1 MRGLCRVM
9 FSALVI
15 LALVTP
21 VQVSP
26 VWAVE
31 QTNARETPWDE
42 IDRVLQEGPD
52 GSEDSETDVI
62 DPPDDDSEARTTA
75 ATNIDIGW
83 DRLEQPRQVISP
95 LQPTEILQT
104 APSHKQ
110 ANLVTESPPPAVPS
124 APSDIPHTTIDV
136 APALAEPLR
145 DPSKFYLPVKA
156 YFETK
161 GDVTLANF
169 DETDRTTLEQ
179 FYDARLGEAL
189 WVTKSGLSES
199 ANALIDEIQRADDW
213 GLSSDTYRISGLE
226 RIGAGDLD
234 DEGLADF
241 DIKLSLVAMAY
252 ARHARGDR
260 IPDPTTMLS
269 SYLDR
274 KPNLMDRRAFLDNLA
289 AAPDKAA
296 YLRSIHPQHPQFEL
310 LRQKLLAVRNEA
322 KPEQFEK
329 IPNGPKTTEGKSHRT
344 IALIRKRL
352 NIPSPGLKPNGQA
365 ADDTY
370 YDYTLARAVERF
382 KERNGIEPVNA
393 TITPALRSALNAETA
408 LSEDV
413 LLANMEQ
420 WRWMPEDLG
429 DLHVDVNIPEFMVRV
444 IKNGQT
450 IHSERIVVGKEDT
463 QTPIF
468 SDYMKTVVFQPVWN
482 VPESIKVN
490 ELLPSLRNGGNP
502 ISGRGLVVKK
512 NGRLVDPW
520 SIDWYRQDIRKV
532 YIYQP
537 PGSSNALG
545 VVKFLFPN
553 KHAVYL
559 HDTPSKS
566 LFNSTVRTFSHGC
579 VRVRNPVQL
588 AEVLMQADK
597 GWSAK
602 QVKDLINRGPE
613 DNAVEIANPIRVH
626 INYFTV
632 MIDDAGNVKRYTDV
646 YGHEKRI
653 TLALAGRFDKIAKG
667 PDHLAP
673 VKVPTVA
680 RGRGGDDWY
689 YADGRQRRGNR
700 QRYSYSDDYYDSYGY
715 PPPRRRYKQP
725 SGGGFFGGIFGGP

>member
-1 MRGLCRVM
+1 MRGLCRVI

-15 LALVTP
+15 LALV
-21 VQVSP
+21 SP
-26 VWAVE
+26 VWAPSALAVE
-31 QTNARETPWDE
+31 QANARETPWDE

-52 GSEDSETDVI
+52 GTDDSESDVI
-62 DPPDDDSEARTTA
+62 DPPDDDADTRSA
-75 ATNIDIGW
+75 AVTNIDIGW
-83 DRLEQPRQVISP
+83 DRLEQPRVEIVP
-95 LQPTEILQT
+95 LKPTETLKT
-104 APSHKQ
+104 APSDTQ
-110 ANLVTESPPPAVPS
+110 ANLATDPPPPAVPTVPS
-124 APSDIPHTTIDV
+124 ELPNAPVDV
-136 APALAEPLR
+136 IPALAEPVR
-145 DPSKFYLPVKA
+145 DPNKFYLPVKT

-161 GDVTLANF
+161 ASVTLANF
-169 DETDRTTLEQ
+169 DEADRTTLQQ

-189 WVTKSGLSES
+189 WVTKAGLTEG

-213 GLSSDTYRISGLE
+213 GLSSNTYRISGLE
-226 RIGAGDLD
+226 RIGAGEMD
-234 DEGLADF
+234 DAGLADF
-241 DIKLSLVAMAY
+241 DIKLSLVAMTY

-274 KPNLMDRRAFLDNLA
+274 KPNLMDRRVFLDNLA
-289 AAPDKAA
+289 AASDKAA
-296 YLRSIHPQHPQFEL
+296 YLRSMHPQHPQFEL

-329 IPNGPKTTEGKSHRT
+329 IPNGPKTTEGKSHRN

-352 NIPSPGLKPNGQA
+352 NVPSPGLKPNGTA

-382 KERNGIEPVNA
+382 KQRNGIEPVNP
-393 TITPALRSALNAETA
+393 TITPALRTALNADDT
-408 LSEDV
+408 LYEDV

-537 PGSSNALG
+537 PGGSNALG

-553 KHAVYL
+553 KHSVYL

-566 LFNSTVRTFSHGC
+566 LFDSTVRTFSHGC

-588 AEVLMQADK
+588 AEVLMNADK
-597 GWSAK
+597 GWNPR
-602 QVKDLINRGPE
+602 QVKDLINSGPE

-632 MIDDAGNVKRYTDV
+632 MIDEAGNVKRYADV
-646 YGHEKRI
+646 YGHEQRI
-653 TLALAGRFDKIAKG
+653 KLALAGRFDKIAKG
-667 PDHLAP
+667 ADHLAP
-673 VKVPTVA
+673 VKMPTVA
-680 RGRGGDDWY
+680 RGRGGDEWY

-700 QRYSYSDDYYDSYGY
+700 QRYSYSDDYYDGYGY
-715 PPPRRRYKQP
+715 PPPRRRYRQP
-725 SGGGFFGGIFGGP
+725 SGGFFGGFFGGP